1 MPGPSAQGGNA
12 GAEQCWGTMD
22 DVRGCVCWMGS
33 EVVSDGVM
41 REPVLCEEVRALQ
54 EITFIVNSLP
64 FLLTIKEFSLMLL
77 VVFFSKEVKV
87 CMSDL

>member
-41 REPVLCEEVRALQ
+41 REPVLCEEVLDPGRMGSGPPVQTTAPPRQL
-54 EITFIVNSLP
+54 
-64 FLLTIKEFSLMLL
+64 
-77 VVFFSKEVKV
+77 
-87 CMSDL
+87 